1 MIRVVTVMMLSLML
15 AVSGRSEMQD
25 PTNTEQQPI
34 LGDAPINFEKLV
46 ASLRSSNEKPD
57 FTRGARPSLP
67 EKYDFSE
74 QRRIRKVISTLQIYP
89 EESWPFLVRNI
100 NNDSYSIII
109 GYGDGPR
116 TYTVGNVCDQIIRN
130 SLFSY
135 HDQCGDYIRGTK
147 VRMINLKDPDLLF
160 AKKLRDWLLE
170 RKEMSLK
177 DLQIELLGTLKT
189 RVARLDLPDDRK
201 TAFLERIEERV
212 QFMKESKEAYLPPC
226 PRFIPNRE
234 TWWYL
239 SREGSE

>member
-1 MIRVVTVMMLSLML
+1 MV
-15 AVSGRSEMQD
+15 Q
-25 PTNTEQQPI
+25 
-34 LGDAPINFEKLV
+34 
-46 ASLRSSNEKPD
+46 
-57 FTRGARPSLP
+57 
-67 EKYDFSE
+67 
-74 QRRIRKVISTLQIYP
+74 
-89 EESWPFLVRNI
+89 NI
-100 NNDSYSIII
+100 NNDSYSIIF

-160 AKKLRDWLLE
+160 AKKLRDWLLD

-177 DLQIELLGTLKT
+177 DLQIELLGTLET

-201 TAFLERIEERV
+201 TAFLEGIEEQV
-212 QFMKESKEAYLPPC
+212 QFVKKTNVAYLPPC

-239 SREGSE
+239 SREE